1 MNTQLYKIIFDSN
14 LVSNADI
21 KMHIE
26 AIERGDYSLAD
37 LLENAQGFYSFD
49 QYAHETTLTDSM

>member
-1 MNTQLYKIIFDSN
+1 MNKLYKIIFDSN

-49 QYAHETTLTDSM
+49 QCAHEDVLIDSM